1 MSVVGKKQFKTTG
14 TGGTLAE
21 LIKKF
26 TRRLIS
32 YLHQCSP
39 SKRIEVADFLLQ
51 KAKDDDENKN
61 LLEVPEKLRKMYKQ

>member
-1 MSVVGKKQFKTTG
+1 
-14 TGGTLAE
+14 LAE

-39 SKRIEVADFLLQ
+39 QKRIEVADFLRE
-51 KAKDDDENKN
+51 KAREDDENKN
-61 LLEVPEKLRKMYKQ
+61 LLEVPEKLRNMYK